1 MKIRRFSRAAACPTN
16 SASDFGRSAASASAG
31 VRMGVVRAGSVKM
44 LDPLA
49 DNRDPWFQPF
59 FVNRHGRYKSVTRL
73 EMAERHCI
81 GTVWAV
87 AIPRR
92 CAAFGA
98 EEKVGHMAAVA
109 GLLPKLCVPLVA
121 YAAVWEPGL
130 SGTGAA
136 PPRLAV
142 AAMTQPHNPGKT

>member
-1 MKIRRFSRAAACPTN
+1 
-16 SASDFGRSAASASAG
+16 
-31 VRMGVVRAGSVKM
+31 MGLVRAGSVKM

-73 EMAERHCI
+73 EMAARHCI

-98 EEKVGHMAAVA
+98 EEKVGDMAAVA
-109 GLLPKLCVPLVA
+109 GLLPHLCVALGAQSVGREA
-121 YAAVWEPGL
+121 GL
-130 SGTGAA
+130 HGQGAA
-136 PPRLAV
+136 DACPAVSDLNPPHATPAPR
-142 AAMTQPHNPGKT
+142 PD

>member
-1 MKIRRFSRAAACPTN
+1 MLDLSSYVCSSDRSPRSFAASMKIRRFSRAAACPTN

-81 GTVWAV
+81 EIGRAQV
-87 AIPRR
+87 
-92 CAAFGA
+92 
-98 EEKVGHMAAVA
+98 
-109 GLLPKLCVPLVA
+109 
-121 YAAVWEPGL
+121 
-130 SGTGAA
+130 
-136 PPRLAV
+136 
-142 AAMTQPHNPGKT
+142 